1 MTPGITLEN
10 INFSFGQKKV
20 IDDVSLL
27 IEQGHIVC
35 LLGPSG
41 CGKTTTLRLLAG
53 LEHPGSG
60 RITFEDREVSGSAV
74 NVPTE
79 KRRVG
84 FLFQDYALFPH
95 LTVRKNIA
103 FGLESGNGKVK
114 TETEKTIDNM
124 LSMVEMSDF
133 AASMPHEL
141 SGGQQ
146 QRIALAR
153 ALAPSPSVLLLDEP
167 FSGLDTALRIQLR
180 LSTHRILKHNKITTV
195 MVTHDP
201 EEAMYMADKIV
212 LMQSGKVVQIG
223 SPRELYLQPN
233 NLFCANFFG
242 DVCRF
247 PATLTGGTLVSDV
260 GEFSVTDLPD
270 RLQAL
275 HQFSSGHRHWHLYFR
290 PELLIVTSVIQAY
303 RSVSEL
309 DSVSD
314 ESPVFEV
321 IDIHFIGEK
330 QLLSIRRVGSKNDS
344 EGADPFSSEKADNI
358 TLKVDAKTRA
368 DIGSFITI
376 AAEINDLLWLEKA

>member
-1 MTPGITLEN
+1 MTPGITLES

-20 IDDVSLL
+20 IDTLSLD

-53 LEHPGSG
+53 LEHPDSG
-60 RITFEDREVSGSAV
+60 RILFDHREVAGHAV

-84 FLFQDYALFPH
+84 LLFQDYALFPH
-95 LTVRKNIA
+95 LNVRKNIA
-103 FGLESGNGKVK
+103 FGLQKVSGAASL
-114 TETEKTIDNM
+114 NM
-124 LSMVEMSDF
+124 IKDMLAMVEMSDY
-133 AASMPHEL
+133 AEAMPHEL

-153 ALAPSPSVLLLDEP
+153 ALAPNPNVLLLDEP

-180 LSTHRILKHNKITTV
+180 FSTHKILKRNKITTV

-212 LMQSGKVVQIG
+212 LMQAGKVVQIG
-223 SPRELYLQPN
+223 TPRDLYLQPN
-233 NLFCANFFG
+233 GLFCANFFG

-247 PATLTGGTLVSDV
+247 PARLSNGHLVSAV
-260 GEFSVTDLPD
+260 GHCSVSDLPS
-270 RLQAL
+270 RLQSIL
-275 HQFSSGHRHWHLYFR
+275 ESGSDHPSWHLYFR
-290 PELLIVTSVIQAY
+290 PELLEVTSVIQ
-303 RSVSEL
+303 
-309 DSVSD
+309 SD
-314 ESPVFEV
+314 LNALSADLSGEKDAVFEV

-330 QLLSIRRVGSKNDS
+330 QLLTLVPMADSGHSEANRQPIDSAGS
-344 EGADPFSSEKADNI
+344 I
-358 TLKVDAKTRA
+358 TLKADAKTRVNVGSYITLAA
-368 DIGSFITI
+368 DF
-376 AAEINDLLWLEKA
+376 NDLLWLEKA